1 MKLNAA
7 KLGLIIAVP
16 LIIASLGAA
25 VYFFWDSMQASQEAN
40 EEILYKFGFQIVPN
54 SPYTETTGEL
64 GAKQVPA
71 TFAEDDLSPVEKV
84 IRGLMYD
91 KEQLIEENAEL
102 QNQIDILQARV
113 DNLEQY
119 KTSNEQFAP
128 ENLAQELTRTRA
140 ELRDKLR
147 ALPEAQRF
155 TDFWVNMMT
164 DASMYE
170 YRQFINANRMML
182 DEARREQLVGKD
194 LVDFGFCIGKAV
206 ELAAN
211 SVDEARSVAR
221 WLKDPQSARLGSALQ
236 EDLKVVIPP
245 CRIPLRKKL
254 DTYLAGNLGAL

>member
-1 MKLNAA
+1 MKFNAT
-7 KLGLIIAVP
+7 KLSLIIAVP
-16 LIIASLGAA
+16 LIVASLGAA

-40 EEILYKFGFQIVPN
+40 EEILHKFGFQIVPN

-84 IRGLMYD
+84 IRGLLFD
-91 KEQLIEENAEL
+91 KEQLIEENAQL
-102 QNQIDILQARV
+102 QSQIDELHARI
-113 DNLEQY
+113 DKLEQY

-128 ENLAQELTRTRA
+128 ENLAQEMIRTRA

-155 TDFWVNMMT
+155 TDFWINMMT

-170 YRQFINANRMML
+170 YRQFINANRLML
-182 DEARREQLVGKD
+182 DEAHREQMVGKD
-194 LVDFGFCIGKAV
+194 LVDYGFCIGNAV

-211 SVDEARSVAR
+211 SVDEAQSVAR
-221 WLKDPQSARLGSALQ
+221 WLKDPQSTKLANALR

-245 CRIPLRKKL
+245 CRAPLRAKL
-254 DTYLAGNLGAL
+254 DTYLAGNLGTP

>member
-1 MKLNAA
+1 MKLSPA

-16 LIIASLGAA
+16 LILISLGTA
-25 VYFFWDSMQASQEAN
+25 VYFFWDSMRASQQAN
-40 EEILYKFGFQIVPN
+40 EKILHKFGFQIVPSN
-54 SPYTETTGEL
+54 PYAETTGEL

-84 IRGLMYD
+84 IRGLLFD

-102 QNQIDILQARV
+102 QSRIDQLQAKV
-113 DNLEQY
+113 DQLEQY
-119 KTSNEQFAP
+119 KTTNEQFAP
-128 ENLAQELTRTRA
+128 ENLGQEMVRTRA

-155 TDFWVNMMT
+155 TDFWINMMT

-170 YRQFINANRMML
+170 YRQFINANRLML
-182 DEARREQLVGKD
+182 DETRREQMVGKD
-194 LVDFGFCIGKAV
+194 LVDYGFCIGNAV

-211 SVDEARSVAR
+211 SAEEAGIIAR
-221 WLKDPQSARLGSALQ
+221 WLKDPQSTKLSSALQ

-254 DTYLAGNLGAL
+254 DTYLAYNLGG